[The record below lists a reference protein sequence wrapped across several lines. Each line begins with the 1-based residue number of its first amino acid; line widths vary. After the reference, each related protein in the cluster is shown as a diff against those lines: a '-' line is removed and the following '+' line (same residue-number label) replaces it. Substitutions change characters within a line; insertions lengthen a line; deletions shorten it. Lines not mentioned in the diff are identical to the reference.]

1 MSNDETRESK
11 AAVETGEAPKRRRP
25 VLVQMETSNLVPER
39 DLGKMPVL
47 QAEHLGIDFG
57 GLTAVDDLN
66 IAMGRTEISGLIGPN
81 GAGKTSLARAVSGR
95 LRLTSGAATLLGE
108 DVGRIPPD
116 ELATRVALVSKSS
129 APSIRP
135 GSTVRDLVR
144 TGAWGVTVH
153 RDEQYE
159 ELDDARC
166 ADLLSAFGVAR
177 LADREFSTLSEG
189 ESQRVLLARSLMPDP
204 EVLILAEPTAG
215 LDLGA
220 RELLVGALEEI
231 IAGPRAPQLI
241 LVTHQLEEIP
251 SRITHAA
258 LMAGGA
264 ILHQGPV
271 DEVITGVGLSAAYE
285 LPLTAGRDSGRWW
298 ARGLPRS

>member
-1 MSNDETRESK
+1 MSSVLSLD
-11 AAVETGEAPKRRRP
+11 AAVVARRGHPILDGVSWTTAPAQHWV
-25 VLVQMETSNLVPER
+25 VL
-39 DLGKMPVL
+39 
-47 QAEHLGIDFG
+47 
-57 GLTAVDDLN
+57 
-66 IAMGRTEISGLIGPN
+66 GPN

-95 LRLTSGAATLLGE
+95 LRLTSGTATLLGE
-108 DVGRIPPD
+108 DVARIRPA

-159 ELDDARC
+159 ALDDARC
-166 ADLLSAFGVAR
+166 EDLLSAFGVSR

-189 ESQRVLLARSLMPDP
+189 EAQRVLLARSLMPDP
-204 EVLILAEPTAG
+204 EVLILDEPTAG

-231 IAGPRAPQLI
+231 IAAPDAPQLVLI
-241 LVTHQLEEIP
+241 THQVEEIP
-251 SRITHAA
+251 AGVTHAA
-258 LMAGGA
+258 LMSGGSILSAGPIDRA
-264 ILHQGPV
+264 INGV
-271 DEVITGVGLSAAYE
+271 DLSAAYG
-285 LPLTAGRDSGRWW
+285 LPLLAGRGDSGRWW
-298 ARGLPRS
+298 ARGAARAR